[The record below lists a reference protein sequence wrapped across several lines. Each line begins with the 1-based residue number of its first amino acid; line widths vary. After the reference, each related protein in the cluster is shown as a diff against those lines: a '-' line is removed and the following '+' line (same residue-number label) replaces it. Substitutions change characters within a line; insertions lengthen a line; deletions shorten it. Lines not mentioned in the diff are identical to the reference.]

1 MSGSPD
7 TTADTSA
14 DITEISAGM
23 LRDWPLPMPDGDADK
38 EVRGHL
44 LIIAG
49 SREMPGAVLLAATAA
64 LRAGA
69 GKLTIATA
77 ASAAV
82 ALGVALPEARVIGLQ
97 ETPDGG
103 LRIDGDGQAGAGGG
117 LRIDGDSLVGTGGG
131 LLDDRT
137 GLLDDDAGLLED
149 RGGLLHESGGSGA
162 ALREACQCASA
173 VLIGPGMQDDAAS
186 VALVGA
192 LLPHCA
198 HAPLILDAAGMRIAA
213 SDSHRFDGKVLLT
226 PHCGELAG
234 LTGADKQDIASQPEA
249 AARKAARRWH
259 AWVALKGATTAIAA
273 PEGALWRHRGGN
285 TGLAISG
292 SGDALAGLIAGL
304 AARGA
309 ALEQAAS
316 WGVALHAM
324 AGEQLSLRH
333 GPLGYLARE
342 ISAEVPALLRALST
356 H

>member
-1 MSGSPD
+1 MSEAPEATD
-7 TTADTSA
+7 
-14 DITEISAGM
+14 ISAAM

-44 LIIAG
+44 LIVAG

-82 ALGVALPEARVIGLQ
+82 ALGVALPEARVIGLR

-103 LRIDGDGQAGAGGG
+103 LRIDGDGLAAG
-117 LRIDGDSLVGTGGG
+117 GGG
-131 LLDDRT
+131 LLDDRA
-137 GLLDDDAGLLED
+137 GLLDDGGGLLED
-149 RGGLLHESGGSGA
+149 RGGLLHEGGGLLHESAGGGA

-173 VLIGPGMQDDAAS
+173 VLIGPGMQGDAAS

-192 LLPHCA
+192 LLPYCA

-213 SDSHRFDGKVLLT
+213 SDGHRFDGKVLLT
-226 PHCGELAG
+226 PHAGELAG

-249 AARKAARRWH
+249 AAREAARRWH

>member
-1 MSGSPD
+1 MNGPP
-7 TTADTSA
+7 DTSA
-14 DITEISAGM
+14 EATDINAGM

-44 LIIAG
+44 LIVAG

-103 LRIDGDGQAGAGGG
+103 LRIDGDG
-117 LRIDGDSLVGTGGG
+117 LVGAGGG
-131 LLDDRT
+131 LLDDRA
-137 GLLDDDAGLLED
+137 GLLDEGE
-149 RGGLLHESGGSGA
+149 GLLHESGSGA

-192 LLPHCA
+192 LLPHCG

-213 SDSHRFDGKVLLT
+213 ADGHRFDSPVLLT
-226 PHCGELAG
+226 PHAGELAG

-249 AARKAARRWH
+249 AARQAAQRWH
-259 AWVALKGATTAIAA
+259 AWVALKGATTAIAT
-273 PEGALWRHRGGN
+273 PQGALWRHKGGN

-342 ISAEVPALLRALST
+342 ISAEVPALLRALAT